1 VSDAC
6 CAAAADLARPRAA
19 AAPRPDHGRRAA
31 GTPGEDGPAKA
42 AAGPDRAGLPALRA
56 DASGAELALA
66 VRAGRAGALEAMI
79 RAHQDALFGY
89 VRAMLGDA
97 DEAEEA
103 VQDAFVRAHRALT
116 TRYDEARTRELDLRA
131 WLFRIARNAAAA
143 LPDGDS
149 WHETALRVV
158 PDGPAEV
165 ESRERAEFLGSA
177 LAQLDASDRELLQLR
192 FIEGLA
198 YAEITELAGGTEAA
212 VRGKVFRALQRLRG
226 LLPAEEV
233 THAV

>member
-1 VSDAC
+1 
-6 CAAAADLARPRAA
+6 
-19 AAPRPDHGRRAA
+19 
-31 GTPGEDGPAKA
+31 
-42 AAGPDRAGLPALRA
+42 LPALRA

-131 WLFRIARNAAAA
+131 WLFRIARNAALNRLRSLRRAAAAA